1 MSFSDSDT
9 SLSFQGDGMHAV
21 SSQLETP
28 SSPFSP
34 GRGRAAMGLFELGEG
49 QGGPLDF
56 VAADAMVE
64 LRGPMEEEYQENDD
78 KIDFFSMVPSGDVDS
93 VGAESQFSE
102 ASDSPPSVLRAQLGQ
117 LHVFMTTLKT
127 TINTA
132 SEQFFQELQELMV
145 KDVPGISVYGNQS
158 IVATLGGSMLVP
170 MLSFYGIAIKNTHED
185 MIAQRIKPNMHTIS
199 DRIREMTCRQFTR
212 PTGFPDSA
220 VDCTMPTAANMVWNV
235 RLTLNGNIFTL
246 LTFRIVAMERLVFE
260 QQIPGVTRECFEHYL
275 LDKSKHVDP
284 NAMTPLLLELG
295 VSVVSQ
301 DGSNMHHFPHNI
313 QYLDDTQRGRI
324 LALLQPEEVR
334 AEFASRL
341 RITPENC
348 YLLLLF
354 ALLSKACAKDFNCL
368 CAMSDID
375 VALFI
380 KIIGDPFT
388 FNAAAL
394 NELKQRMHA
403 FLQLLADPQLDSK
416 LRYMKTALHNLV
428 ANYVD
433 KMIIPT
439 KGLQSMTGETLAYK
453 ELFDGVTPGSGA
465 NTFNPIMREIEKVIR
480 MLRPAGMELQVSLC
494 GGRMI
499 YKLGEVLRKYVILKF
514 CDNNPAPERIAAL
527 SFPLNEMVKLLNLA
541 SDSDYTFTFAG
552 VTSGD
557 PDVVQTRLMFLTFC
571 AQLSIKCIIDSF
583 CTTSIYRAFFL
594 EKLAVIG
601 MSLVGGDFQLSSAR
615 NSCDSLAF
623 LDAIN
628 VVYGPE
634 PLNTFLSEFRG
645 IVPLTESSLAPC
657 DNVPK
662 MNSGNYII
670 KISGYIFS
678 SDYVPLPLQ
687 GVRDQVARNI
697 NTIAETISRLSMST
711 DEGFSSPV
719 KVLFDIFFTLFSIEN
734 FTNRAFVTQKINKEL
749 KRIAICASI
758 LFFHFQ
764 ELLPEY
770 AAGTEQHT
778 QIRLMIEILQQVINF
793 GYNPTYALFENL
805 EITMTTYASCFV
817 RLLHLYHIGVVFYSR
832 DPSTIDPSTIDPST
846 IEPSALETIKGILTH
861 RLSLKPL
868 ETMCMSMLPR
878 EDAAAPAPA
887 PAPPG
892 LEGLPNAVL
901 TSVIPAGNTFLN
913 AISIPGLDILEKFI
927 KFKKEVKSL
936 DLEYKSKGEFLT
948 SIQAF
953 DVFLNG
959 LTPMLLV
966 PAGGHSPLL
975 QRLEPFARIL
985 HHVGFAQLM
994 HFQPVVVAI
1003 SENLTGAA
1011 KTDPANSEGLKVTGQ
1026 CQFGVFALLS
1036 IFGVKFKSEP
1046 GKIALFTK
1054 MLFRSLFSRG
1064 ATDACRI
1071 LLGVNLGLIDQD
1083 KYRNSFENNEKD
1095 MTLITAL
1102 AHCQID
1108 PVTLPVIGTY
1118 YGPGKIHYGVDT
1130 YVNPLL
1136 GIQVPYSFIHPS
1148 EPDPA
1153 ESILSFQFLDFL
1165 NLQKLISCGA
1175 FNELFLR
1182 DALQPRAYEF
1192 LLKRLMDKFSI
1203 LTKAADD
1210 TYKKSITAQLI
1221 ALHGGRNL
1229 KDVRHKL
1236 KMLEVDSIFTN
1247 FTNPGYTGLSDLLL
1261 QEPIPPVPNPGE
1273 SVKLVVSNYFRT
1285 IYGLDNS
1292 HFKASEEDISKF
1304 TSLTPEQ
1311 LQAWSNH
1318 FLEMLIFFK
1327 YLSMVRPDL
1336 TEFCRQNIVKYS
1348 KLFFFLKTNL
1358 PDPQIPESLALVIAH
1373 VLPPPPPESALP
1385 PPASALLPP
1394 PPASALL
1401 PPPPESA
1408 LPPPESALPLR
1419 PRRDRA
1425 ASPSRGR
1432 GANLSPSRGR
1442 AASPSR
1448 PPSPGKSSSRGRS
1461 RAPSRGRGRTRSPG
1475 RSTQG
1480 GGSPKV
1486 SATKPKTRN
1495 NRYSKN
1501 ARTRKNKHKRKQHR
1515 NRKYK
1520 KTTNTKSNRRT
1531 KSQSKKN
1538 VTFKRRRR

>member
-1 MSFSDSDT
+1 MD
-9 SLSFQGDGMHAV
+9 LFQGPV
-21 SSQLETP
+21 SP
-28 SSPFSP
+28 SRSFGASARDTMYFDDEPPTP
-34 GRGRAAMGLFELGEG
+34 GRLGAAGAIITFGEL
-49 QGGPLDF
+49 PYDLL
-56 VAADAMVE
+56 AADAMVK
-64 LRGPMEEEYQENDD
+64 LQDPMEEEYQENDD
-78 KIDFFSMVPSGDVDS
+78 ETDFLSMAPSEAVDDSVFS

-102 ASDSPPSVLRAQLGQ
+102 ASDSPPSVLRVQLGQ

-127 TINTA
+127 TINGA
-132 SEQFFQELQELMV
+132 SEQFFQELQHLMTEYV
-145 KDVPGISVYGNQS
+145 PDVRGVPRIQVYGNQS

-170 MLSFYGIAIKNTHED
+170 MLSFYGIAIKNTHQD
-185 MIAQRIKPNMHTIS
+185 MITQHIKPNMHTIS
-199 DRIREMTCRQFTR
+199 DHIREMTCRRFTR

-246 LTFRIVAMERLVFE
+246 LTFRIVAMERLVFLP
-260 QQIPGVTRECFEHYL
+260 QQAGVLT
-275 LDKSKHVDP
+275 D
-284 NAMTPLLLELG
+284 
-295 VSVVSQ
+295 
-301 DGSNMHHFPHNI
+301 
-313 QYLDDTQRGRI
+313 
-324 LALLQPEEVR
+324 
-334 AEFASRL
+334 
-341 RITPENC
+341 ENC

-380 KIIGDPFT
+380 YIVGKLDN

-394 NELKQRMHA
+394 NVLRQRMHD
-403 FLQLLADPQLDSK
+403 FLQNLADPQRESK
-416 LRYMKTALHNLV
+416 IRYMKTALHNLV

-453 ELFDGVTPGSGA
+453 ELFDGATPGSGD

-480 MLRPAGMELQVSLC
+480 MLRPAGIELQVSLC

-499 YKLGEVLRKYVILKF
+499 YKLGEVLRDYIEAKF
-514 CDNNPAPERIAAL
+514 GKTDAARNAAATAL
-527 SFPLNEMVKLLNLA
+527 RVPLNEMVKLLNLA
-541 SDSDYTFTFAG
+541 SDSDYTYSLAG
-552 VTSGD
+552 VTTEN
-557 PDVVQTRLMFLTFC
+557 PDIVQTRLMFFTFC
-571 AQLSIKCIIDSF
+571 SQLGIKKIIDEFSSRNPVF
-583 CTTSIYRAFFL
+583 IDQ
-594 EKLAVIG
+594 VIVG

-615 NSCDSLAF
+615 NSCNALAF
-623 LDAIN
+623 LNAIN
-628 VVYGPE
+628 GDHGLPF
-634 PLNTFLSEFRG
+634 LNAFLSEFRDLG
-645 IVPLTESSLAPC
+645 PITESSLAPC
-657 DNVPK
+657 DLVPK
-662 MNSGNYII
+662 IPSGNYIV
-670 KISGYIFS
+670 KISHYIFS
-678 SDYVPLPLQ
+678 SGYVPPLLQ
-687 GVRDQVARNI
+687 GIMGQILPHI
-697 NTIAETISRLSMST
+697 NTIAEIISRLSMST
-711 DEGFSSPV
+711 DEGFSSPI
-719 KVLFDIFFTLFSIEN
+719 KVLFDILFTLFSIEN

-764 ELLPEY
+764 ELLPRY
-770 AAGTEQHT
+770 AAETPEHQ
-778 QIRLMIEILQQVINF
+778 QIMLMIEILTQIINF
-793 GYNPTYALFENL
+793 GYDPAYMLLSENL
-805 EITMTTYASCFV
+805 DNTMAAYASCFV
-817 RLLHLYHIGVVFYSR
+817 QLLHLYYMGIVFCSR
-832 DPSTIDPSTIDPST
+832 DPSTIDPSTIDPS
-846 IEPSALETIKGILTH
+846 ILETIKRIPAH
-861 RLSLKPL
+861 RLSLTPPLTLTSL
-868 ETMCMSMLPR
+868 ETICMHMLPA
-878 EDAAAPAPA
+878 AAAPVPA
-887 PAPPG
+887 PHV
-892 LEGLPNAVL
+892 LEGLHDDIL
-901 TSVIPAGNTFLN
+901 RGIITTGKTFLDD
-913 AISIPGLDILEKFI
+913 ISAPDLGILEKFI

-966 PAGGHSPLL
+966 PARGHSPLL
-975 QRLEPFARIL
+975 QRLEPFVGFL

-1003 SENLTGAA
+1003 SENLTAAA

-1071 LLGVNLGLIDQD
+1071 LLGVNLGLIDPET
-1083 KYRNSFENNEKD
+1083 YRNSFENNEKD
-1095 MTLITAL
+1095 LKLITAL

-1153 ESILSFQFLDFL
+1153 ESVLSFQFLDFL
-1165 NLQKLISCGA
+1165 NLQKIERRA
-1175 FNELFLR
+1175 FDELLQI

-1203 LTKAADD
+1203 LTKEYDD
-1210 TYKKSITAQLI
+1210 AYKKSITAELI

-1236 KMLEVDSIFTN
+1236 KMLEVDSIFTK
-1247 FTNPGYTGLSDLLL
+1247 LSDGLL
-1261 QEPIPPVPNPGE
+1261 QHPIPKMPNPGE
-1273 SVKLVVSNYFRT
+1273 SIKLVCLTYCGT
-1285 IYGLDNS
+1285 ISRLDNSRLDNS

-1304 TSLTPEQ
+1304 TSLTLEQ
-1311 LQAWSNH
+1311 RQDWSNH

-1327 YLSMVRPDL
+1327 YLSMVRTDL

-1348 KLFFFLKTNL
+1348 KLLFFLKTIL
-1358 PDPQIPESLALVIAH
+1358 PAPQIPDFLSHVIGAL
-1373 VLPPPPPESALP
+1373 LPPPPP
-1385 PPASALLPP
+1385 PP

-1408 LPPPESALPLR
+1408 LPPR

-1448 PPSPGKSSSRGRS
+1448 PPSPGKPRNPSPGKPRNPSPGKPQNPSRGRS
-1461 RAPSRGRGRTRSPG
+1461 RSPG
-1475 RSTQG
+1475 GSSQG
-1480 GGSPKV
+1480 GGSPKA
-1486 SATKPKTRN
+1486 STTKTKPKTRN

>member
-1 MSFSDSDT
+1 MDPLDSPSRSFGASARDMMGTSASDFDD
-9 SLSFQGDGMHAV
+9 SLGDEP
-21 SSQLETP
+21 LT
-28 SSPFSP
+28 P
-34 GRGRAAMGLFELGEG
+34 GRLAAAEAIITFGEL
-49 QGGPLDF
+49 PYDLL
-56 VAADAMVE
+56 AADAMVK
-64 LRGPMEEEYQENDD
+64 LQDPMEEEYQENDD
-78 KIDFFSMVPSGDVDS
+78 EIDFLSMAPSEAVDDSVFS

-127 TINTA
+127 TINGA
-132 SEQFFQELQELMV
+132 SEDFFKELQELMV
-145 KDVPGISVYGNQS
+145 KDVPGIQVYGNQS
-158 IVATLGGSMLVP
+158 IVFRLGGSMLVP
-170 MLSFYGIAIKNTHED
+170 MLSFYGIATKD
-185 MIAQRIKPNMHTIS
+185 MIAQHIKPNMHTIS

-212 PTGFPDSA
+212 PTRFPDSA

-246 LTFRIVAMERLVFE
+246 LTFRIVAMERLVFDP
-260 QQIPGVTRECFEHYL
+260 QIPRV
-275 LDKSKHVDP
+275 
-284 NAMTPLLLELG
+284 
-295 VSVVSQ
+295 
-301 DGSNMHHFPHNI
+301 
-313 QYLDDTQRGRI
+313 
-324 LALLQPEEVR
+324 ALTL
-334 AEFASRL
+334 
-341 RITPENC
+341 ENC
-348 YLLLLF
+348 LLLLLF

-380 KIIGDPFT
+380 KIIGDPST

-394 NELKQRMHA
+394 DKLRQRMHD

-416 LRYMKTALHNLV
+416 QRYMKTALHNLV

-433 KMIIPT
+433 KMIIPAT
-439 KGLQSMTGETLAYK
+439 GLQSMTGETLAYRD
-453 ELFDGVTPGSGA
+453 LFDGRTPGSGA
-465 NTFNPIMREIEKVIR
+465 NTFNPIMREIKKIIHR
-480 MLRPAGMELQVSLC
+480 LRRSVGMELQVSLC

-571 AQLSIKCIIDSF
+571 AQLSIKCIIDGF
-583 CTTSIYRAFFL
+583 CTTPSQYRAFFL

-615 NSCDSLAF
+615 NSCNALAF

-628 VVYGPE
+628 VVHGPE
-634 PLNTFLSEFRG
+634 PLNTFLREFRD
-645 IVPLTESSLAPC
+645 IDTLSSLAPC

-662 MNSGNYII
+662 MNSGNYIV

-678 SDYVPLPLQ
+678 SDYVPQSLQ
-687 GVRDQVARNI
+687 AVKSLIEQNI
-697 NTIAETISRLSMST
+697 NTIAEIISRLSMST

-832 DPSTIDPSTIDPST
+832 DPSTILSTIDPST
-846 IEPSALETIKGILTH
+846 IESSALETIKGILTH

-892 LEGLPNAVL
+892 LEGLPAAVL
-901 TSVIPAGNTFLN
+901 THVIPAGNIFLDS
-913 AISIPGLDILEKFI
+913 ISVPGLDILEKFI

-975 QRLEPFARIL
+975 QRLEPFAGFL

-1003 SENLTGAA
+1003 RENLTAAA

-1064 ATDACRI
+1064 ATDACTI
-1071 LLGVNLGLIDQD
+1071 LLGVDLGLIDPET
-1083 KYRNSFENNEKD
+1083 YRNSFENNEKD
-1095 MTLITAL
+1095 QTLFTAL
-1102 AHCQID
+1102 SRCPIVPA
-1108 PVTLPVIGTY
+1108 TLPVIGTY
-1118 YGPGKIHYGVDT
+1118 YGHGKVHYGIDT

-1136 GIQVPYSFIHPS
+1136 GIQVLYSFIHPS
-1148 EPDPA
+1148 EPNPA
-1153 ESILSFQFLDFL
+1153 ESVLSFQFLDFL
-1165 NLQKLISCGA
+1165 NFQKLISCGA
-1175 FNELFLR
+1175 FNELFLS

-1203 LTKAADD
+1203 LTKEYDD
-1210 TYKKSITAQLI
+1210 AYKKSITAQLI

-1236 KMLEVDSIFTN
+1236 KMLEIDSIFTN

-1285 IYGLDNS
+1285 IYSLDNS

-1304 TSLTPEQ
+1304 TSLTPQQ

-1348 KLFFFLKTNL
+1348 KLLFFLKTYL
-1358 PDPQIPESLALVIAH
+1358 PEPQIPESLALVIAH
-1373 VLPPPPPESALP
+1373 VLPPPPPP
-1385 PPASALLPP
+1385 
-1394 PPASALL
+1394 
-1401 PPPPESA
+1401 
-1408 LPPPESALPLR
+1408 PPPESALPLR

-1461 RAPSRGRGRTRSPG
+1461 RAPSRGRGRSRSPG

-1480 GGSPKV
+1480 GGSPKA
-1486 SATKPKTRN
+1486 SKTKPKTRN

-1501 ARTRKNKHKRKQHR
+1501 ARTRKNKHKRKQHP

-1531 KSQSKKN
+1531 KPQSKKN
-1538 VTFKRRRR
+1538 VTFKRRRM

>member
-9 SLSFQGDGMHAV
+9 PLSFQGDGMHAV

-49 QGGPLDF
+49 QDGPLDF

-78 KIDFFSMVPSGDVDS
+78 EVDFFSMVPSGDVDS
-93 VGAESQFSE
+93 VGADSRFSE
-102 ASDSPPSVLRAQLGQ
+102 ASDSPPSFLLRERLGQ
-117 LHVFMTTLKT
+117 LHVFMTTLKS

-132 SEQFFQELQELMV
+132 SEDFFHELQQHMV

-158 IVATLGGSMLVP
+158 IVFSLGGSMLVP
-170 MLSFYGIAIKNTHED
+170 MLSFYGIATKD
-185 MIAQRIKPNMHTIS
+185 MIAQHIKPNMHTIS
-199 DRIREMTCRQFTR
+199 DRIREMTERLFIPRATH
-212 PTGFPDSA
+212 PAIFPVLG

-246 LTFRIVAMERLVFE
+246 LTFRIVAMERLVFHPQE
-260 QQIPGVTRECFEHYL
+260 PRVGL
-275 LDKSKHVDP
+275 
-284 NAMTPLLLELG
+284 
-295 VSVVSQ
+295 
-301 DGSNMHHFPHNI
+301 
-313 QYLDDTQRGRI
+313 
-324 LALLQPEEVR
+324 
-334 AEFASRL
+334 
-341 RITPENC
+341 TPENC
-348 YLLLLF
+348 LLHLLF

-368 CAMSDID
+368 CAMPDID

-380 KIIGDPFT
+380 KIIGDPST
-388 FNAAAL
+388 FNAAEL
-394 NELKQRMHA
+394 NKLKERMDA

-433 KMIIPT
+433 KMIIPA
-439 KGLQSMTGETLAYK
+439 KGIQSMTGETLAYRD
-453 ELFDGVTPGSGA
+453 LFDGDNPGSGA
-465 NTFNPIMREIEKVIR
+465 NTFNPIMREIKKIID
-480 MLRPAGMELQVSLC
+480 MLRPTGIELQVSLC

-499 YKLGEVLRKYVILKF
+499 YKLGEVLRKYVIFKF
-514 CDNNPAPERIAAL
+514 CGNNPAPACIAAL

-557 PDVVQTRLMFLTFC
+557 PDVLQTRLMFLTFC
-571 AQLSIKCIIDSF
+571 AQLSIKCIIDGF
-583 CTTSIYRAFFL
+583 CTTNPRYRALFL
-594 EKLAVIG
+594 GKRAVIG

-615 NSCDSLAF
+615 NSCDALAF

-628 VVYGPE
+628 VLHGPK
-634 PLNTFLSEFRG
+634 PLNDFLRKFRN
-645 IVPLTESSLAPC
+645 IDPLTESSLAPC

-662 MNSGNYII
+662 MNSGNYIV

-678 SDYVPLPLQ
+678 SGYVDTSPE
-687 GVRDQVARNI
+687 GVVMTQIVPNI

-758 LFFHFQ
+758 LFFHFK
-764 ELLPEY
+764 ELLLEY
-770 AAGTEQHT
+770 AAETEQHT
-778 QIRLMIEILQQVINF
+778 QISLMIEILKQVINF
-793 GYNPTYALFENL
+793 GYTPTNTLFENL
-805 EITMTTYASCFV
+805 ENTMTTYASCFV
-817 RLLHLYHIGVVFYSR
+817 QLLHLYHIGVVFYSR
-832 DPSTIDPSTIDPST
+832 DPSTIDPSTIEPST

-887 PAPPG
+887 PPG
-892 LEGLPNAVL
+892 LEGLPDAVL
-901 TSVIPAGNTFLN
+901 THVIPAGNAFLN
-913 AISIPGLDILEKFI
+913 AISTPGLDILEKFI

-953 DVFLNG
+953 EIFLNG
-959 LTPMLLV
+959 LTPMLLSQKGV
-966 PAGGHSPLL
+966 HSQLL
-975 QRLEPFARIL
+975 QLLEPFVRIL

-1003 SENLTGAA
+1003 SENLTEAA
-1011 KTDPANSEGLKVTGQ
+1011 KKHPANSEGLKVTGQ
-1026 CQFGVFALLS
+1026 YQFCVFALLS

-1054 MLFRSLFSRG
+1054 MLFRSLFSRD

-1071 LLGVNLGLIDQD
+1071 LLGVELDLIDQE
-1083 KYRNSFENNEKD
+1083 KYRNSFENNKKD
-1095 MTLITAL
+1095 LTLITAL
-1102 AHCQID
+1102 AHCRID

-1148 EPDPA
+1148 EPNPA
-1153 ESILSFQFLDFL
+1153 ESVLSFNFLDFL

-1175 FNELFLR
+1175 FNELFLI

-1192 LLKRLMDKFSI
+1192 LLKRLTDKFSI
-1203 LTKAADD
+1203 LTKEYDD
-1210 TYKKSITAQLI
+1210 AYKKSIPADLI
-1221 ALHGGRNL
+1221 AVHGGRNL
-1229 KDVRHKL
+1229 KDVRKKL
-1236 KMLEVDSIFTN
+1236 KMLEIDSIFTN
-1247 FTNPGYTGLSDLLL
+1247 RPNRGGLSDLLL
-1261 QEPIPPVPNPGE
+1261 LQPISPVPNPGE
-1273 SVKLVVSNYFRT
+1273 SIKLVVSDYFRT
-1285 IYGLDNS
+1285 IYSLDNS

-1304 TSLTPEQ
+1304 TSLTPQQ

-1348 KLFFFLKTNL
+1348 KLLFFLKTNL
-1358 PDPQIPESLALVIAH
+1358 PLPQIPESLALVIAY
-1373 VLPPPPPESALP
+1373 VLP
-1385 PPASALLPP
+1385 
-1394 PPASALL
+1394 

-1408 LPPPESALPLR
+1408 LPPPESALPQR
-1419 PRRDRA
+1419 PMRDRDA
-1425 ASPSRGR
+1425 SKGRSPSPSRCRGTAANPKKNIGR
-1432 GANLSPSRGR
+1432 GTSPN
-1442 AASPSR
+1442 PE
-1448 PPSPGKSSSRGRS
+1448 KDIDRGRS
-1461 RAPSRGRGRTRSPG
+1461 RSRGKPP
-1475 RSTQG
+1475 QG
-1480 GGSPKV
+1480 GGSPKA
-1486 SATKPKTRN
+1486 SKTKTRN
-1495 NRYSKN
+1495 NRYSKH
-1501 ARTRKNKHKRKQHR
+1501 ARTRKNKQKHNRKQHR
-1515 NRKYK
+1515 EYRKISPGSKSNNKTKINTKYK
-1520 KTTNTKSNRRT
+1520 SHMTKS
-1531 KSQSKKN
+1531 KN
-1538 VTFKRRRR
+1538 VTFKRKRR

>member
-1 MSFSDSDT
+1 MSFYHSYTPSKGI
-9 SLSFQGDGMHAV
+9 LVGQV
-21 SSQLETP
+21 SSQPETP
-28 SSPFSP
+28 STPLSP
-34 GRGRAAMGLFELGEG
+34 GGVAAAGAIITFGEL
-49 QGGPLDF
+49 PYDLL
-56 VAADAMVE
+56 AADAMVE
-64 LRGPMEEEYQENDD
+64 LQAIEEEYQENDD
-78 KIDFFSMVPSGDVDS
+78 ETDFLSMAPSEAVDDSVFS

-145 KDVPGISVYGNQS
+145 KDVPGISVYGNHS
-158 IVATLGGSMLVP
+158 IVASLGGSMLVP
-170 MLSFYGIAIKNTHED
+170 MLSFYGIAIKNTHQD

-199 DRIREMTCRQFTR
+199 DRIREMTERLFIPRAT
-212 PTGFPDSA
+212 PPAIFPVLG

-246 LTFRIVAMERLVFE
+246 LTFRIVAMERLVFPL
-260 QQIPGVTRECFEHYL
+260 QQARVL
-275 LDKSKHVDP
+275 
-284 NAMTPLLLELG
+284 
-295 VSVVSQ
+295 
-301 DGSNMHHFPHNI
+301 
-313 QYLDDTQRGRI
+313 
-324 LALLQPEEVR
+324 
-334 AEFASRL
+334 
-341 RITPENC
+341 TPENWL
-348 YLLLLF
+348 LLLLF

-380 KIIGDPFT
+380 YIVGKLDN

-394 NELKQRMHA
+394 NVLGQRMHD
-403 FLQLLADPQLDSK
+403 FLELLADPQLDSK
-416 LRYMKTALHNLV
+416 RRYMKTALHNLV

-433 KMIIPT
+433 KMIIQAS
-439 KGLQSMTGETLAYK
+439 GGQSMTGETLAYRD
-453 ELFDGVTPGSGA
+453 LFDGPTPGSGA
-465 NTFNPIMREIEKVIR
+465 NTFNPIMREIQKIIHQ
-480 MLRPAGMELQVSLC
+480 LRRSVGMELQVSLC

-499 YKLGEVLRKYVILKF
+499 YKLGEILRDYIEAKF
-514 CDNNPAPERIAAL
+514 GKTDVARNAAATAL
-527 SFPLNEMVKLLNLA
+527 GVPLNEMVKLLNLA

-571 AQLSIKCIIDSF
+571 AQLSIKCIIDGF
-583 CTTSIYRAFFL
+583 CTTSPQYAALFL
-594 EKLAVIG
+594 RERAVIG

-615 NSCDSLAF
+615 NSCNALAF

-628 VVYGPE
+628 VVHGPP
-634 PLNTFLSEFRG
+634 PLNNFLREFRN
-645 IVPLTESSLAPC
+645 IDPLTKSSLAPC

-662 MNSGNYII
+662 MNSGNYIV

-678 SDYVPLPLQ
+678 SGYVPPLLQ
-687 GVRDQVARNI
+687 GIMGQILPHI
-697 NTIAETISRLSMST
+697 NTIAEIISRLSMST
-711 DEGFSSPV
+711 DEGFSSPI
-719 KVLFDIFFTLFSIEN
+719 KVLFDILFTLFSIEN

-764 ELLPEY
+764 ELLPRY
-770 AAGTEQHT
+770 AAETPEHQ
-778 QIRLMIEILQQVINF
+778 QITLMIEILTQIIKF
-793 GYNPTYALFENL
+793 GYDPAYMLLSENL

-817 RLLHLYHIGVVFYSR
+817 QLLHLYHIGVVFYSR
-832 DPSTIDPSTIDPST
+832 DPSTIDPSTIDSST
-846 IEPSALETIKGILTH
+846 IDPFALETIKRILAH
-861 RLSLKPL
+861 RPPLTPL
-868 ETMCMSMLPR
+868 ETMCMHMLP
-878 EDAAAPAPA
+878 DAGAAA

-892 LEGLPNAVL
+892 LEGLPEAVL
-901 TSVIPAGNTFLN
+901 THVIPAGNTFLDS
-913 AISIPGLDILEKFI
+913 ISVPGLDILEKFI

-959 LTPMLLV
+959 LTPMLLPQKGV
-966 PAGGHSPLL
+966 HSPLL
-975 QRLEPFARIL
+975 QHLAPFARIL

-1003 SENLTGAA
+1003 SENLTDAA

-1095 MTLITAL
+1095 LTLITAL

-1153 ESILSFQFLDFL
+1153 ERVLSFKFLDFL
-1165 NLQKLISCGA
+1165 NLQKLIECRA
-1175 FNELFLR
+1175 FDELLQI
-1182 DALQPRAYEF
+1182 DALQPRAYEL
-1192 LLKRLMDKFSI
+1192 LLKRLTDKFSI
-1203 LTKAADD
+1203 LTKEYDDAYKRSIPAEVIAA
-1210 TYKKSITAQLI
+1210 
-1221 ALHGGRNL
+1221 HGGRNL
-1229 KDVRHKL
+1229 KDVRKKL

-1261 QEPIPPVPNPGE
+1261 QELIPPVPNPGE

-1304 TSLTPEQ
+1304 TNLTPEQ

-1327 YLSMVRPDL
+1327 YLSMVRHDL
-1336 TEFCRQNIVKYS
+1336 IEFCRQNIVKYS
-1348 KLFFFLKTNL
+1348 KLLFFLKTNL
-1358 PDPQIPESLALVIAH
+1358 PEPQIPESLAVVIAH
-1373 VLPPPPPESALP
+1373 VLPMPPP
-1385 PPASALLPP
+1385 PP
-1394 PPASALL
+1394 PPASAL
-1401 PPPPESA
+1401 PPPPPPPGPPPFPPASAAPPPASKSRQPGSPGSKASGLKATGSRATGSRATGSRVAALAGSTAPAESRLA
-1408 LPPPESALPLR
+1408 ALAASTAPAKAKGGVGAKYVEDSRNQQPSKSTKSAIKVVVSSLLPP
-1419 PRRDRA
+1419 
-1425 ASPSRGR
+1425 GT
-1432 GANLSPSRGR
+1432 
-1442 AASPSR
+1442 
-1448 PPSPGKSSSRGRS
+1448 GKGKR
-1461 RAPSRGRGRTRSPG
+1461 
-1475 RSTQG
+1475 QG
-1480 GGSPKV
+1480 GGSPKA
-1486 SATKPKTRN
+1486 SKTKPKTRNN

-1501 ARTRKNKHKRKQHR
+1501 ARTRKNNHNHKHKRKQHR
-1515 NRKYK
+1515 NRKNK
-1520 KTTNTKSNRRT
+1520 KTKNT

>member
-1 MSFSDSDT
+1 MSFSDS
-9 SLSFQGDGMHAV
+9 G
-21 SSQLETP
+21 TP
-28 SSPFSP
+28 SSSDGMSAEQDSSQTDTPSTPLSP
-34 GRGRAAMGLFELGEG
+34 AGVEATMGLYTLRQNQPFR
-49 QGGPLDF
+49 LDF

-64 LRGPMEEEYQENDD
+64 LRGPMEKEYEENDNE
-78 KIDFFSMVPSGDVDS
+78 IDFISMGPSGDVDS
-93 VGAESQFSE
+93 HGVDSQFSE
-102 ASDSPPSVLRAQLGQ
+102 ASYPLLPDGLKVQLGQ
-117 LHVFMTTLKT
+117 LHGFMTTLKT
-127 TINTA
+127 TINGA
-132 SEQFFQELQELMV
+132 SERFFQELQHLMTEYV
-145 KDVPGISVYGNQS
+145 PDVRGVPRIQVYGNQS
-158 IVATLGGSMLVP
+158 IVASLGRSMLVP
-170 MLSFYGIAIKNTHED
+170 MLSFYGIAIKNASQGD
-185 MIAQRIKPNMHTIS
+185 MIAQHIKPNMHTIS

-246 LTFRIVAMERLVFE
+246 LTFRIVAMERLVFRP
-260 QQIPGVTRECFEHYL
+260 QQAGVLT
-275 LDKSKHVDP
+275 D
-284 NAMTPLLLELG
+284 
-295 VSVVSQ
+295 
-301 DGSNMHHFPHNI
+301 
-313 QYLDDTQRGRI
+313 
-324 LALLQPEEVR
+324 
-334 AEFASRL
+334 
-341 RITPENC
+341 ENC

-380 KIIGDPFT
+380 KIIGDPST
-388 FNAAAL
+388 INAAAL
-394 NELKQRMHA
+394 NELKQRMHS

-433 KMIIPT
+433 KMIIPAT
-439 KGLQSMTGETLAYK
+439 GLQSMTGETLAYK
-453 ELFDGVTPGSGA
+453 ELFDGATPGSGD

-499 YKLGEVLRKYVILKF
+499 YKLGEVLRNYVKATF
-514 CDNNPAPERIAAL
+514 GASDTQRVAAIAAL
-527 SFPLNEMVKLLNLA
+527 RVPLNEMVKLLNLA

-571 AQLSIKCIIDSF
+571 AQLSIKCIIDGF
-583 CTTSIYRAFFL
+583 CTTPKYRAFFL

-628 VVYGPE
+628 IVHGPE

-678 SDYVPLPLQ
+678 SGYVPLSLQ
-687 GVRDQVARNI
+687 GDMDQVARNI

-758 LFFHFQ
+758 LFFHFK

-770 AAGTEQHT
+770 AAGTKQHT
-778 QIRLMIEILQQVINF
+778 QISLMIEKLKQVINF
-793 GYNPTYALFENL
+793 GYTPTNTLFENL
-805 EITMTTYASCFV
+805 ENTMATYASCFV
-817 RLLHLYHIGVVFYSR
+817 QLLHLYHIDVVFYSR
-832 DPSTIDPSTIDPST
+832 DPSTIDPSTIDPF
-846 IEPSALETIKGILTH
+846 ALETIKRILAH
-861 RLSLKPL
+861 RPSLKPL

-878 EDAAAPAPA
+878 EVTAAH
-887 PAPPG
+887 APPG
-892 LEGLPNAVL
+892 LEGLPDAVL
-901 TSVIPAGNTFLN
+901 THVIPAGKTFLDD
-913 AISIPGLDILEKFI
+913 ISAPDLGILEKFI

-959 LTPMLLV
+959 LTPMLLSQKGV
-966 PAGGHSPLL
+966 HSPLL
-975 QRLEPFARIL
+975 QRLEPFSRIL
-985 HHVGFAQLM
+985 HHVEFAQLM

-1003 SENLTGAA
+1003 SENLTDAA
-1011 KTDPANSEGLKVTGQ
+1011 KTQPANSEGLKVTGP

-1071 LLGVNLGLIDQD
+1071 LLGVELHLIDPE

-1095 MTLITAL
+1095 QTLITAL
-1102 AHCQID
+1102 ARARCQID
-1108 PVTLPVIGTY
+1108 PVNLPSVGTY
-1118 YGPGKIHYGVDT
+1118 YGPGKVHYGIDT

-1136 GIQVPYSFIHPS
+1136 GIQVDHSFISPS
-1148 EPDPA
+1148 EPNPVA
-1153 ESILSFQFLDFL
+1153 SVLSFQFLDFL
-1165 NLQKLISCGA
+1165 NLQKLIECRA
-1175 FNELFLR
+1175 FDELLQI
-1182 DALQPRAYEF
+1182 DALQPRGYEL
-1192 LLKRLMDKFSI
+1192 LLKRLTDKFSI

-1210 TYKKSITAQLI
+1210 AYKKSIPAELI

-1229 KDVRHKL
+1229 KNVRHKL

-1247 FTNPGYTGLSDLLL
+1247 PDSTGLSDMLLK
-1261 QEPIPPVPNPGE
+1261 EPIPPMPNPGE
-1273 SVKLVVSNYFRT
+1273 SIKLVCLTYCGAISR
-1285 IYGLDNS
+1285 LDNS
-1292 HFKASEEDISKF
+1292 YFTASDEDIPKF

-1311 LQAWSNH
+1311 RQYWSNH

-1327 YLSMVRPDL
+1327 YLNMVRPEHDIID
-1336 TEFCRQNIVKYS
+1336 FCRQKIVKYS
-1348 KLFFFLKTNL
+1348 KLLFFLKTNL
-1358 PDPQIPESLALVIAH
+1358 PEPQIPESLALVIAH
-1373 VLPPPPPESALP
+1373 VLPPPPPP
-1385 PPASALLPP
+1385 
-1394 PPASALL
+1394 
-1401 PPPPESA
+1401 
-1408 LPPPESALPLR
+1408 PPPESALPLR

-1461 RAPSRGRGRTRSPG
+1461 RAPSRGRGRSRSPG

-1501 ARTRKNKHKRKQHR
+1501 ARTRKNKHKRKQHP

-1520 KTTNTKSNRRT
+1520 KTINTKSNRRT
-1531 KSQSKKN
+1531 KPQIKSN

>member
-1 MSFSDSDT
+1 MDPLGS
-9 SLSFQGDGMHAV
+9 
-21 SSQLETP
+21 P
-28 SSPFSP
+28 SSSLGASARDFDYLLGDEPPTP
-34 GRGRAAMGLFELGEG
+34 GRLAAAGAIITFGEL
-49 QGGPLDF
+49 PYDLL
-56 VAADAMVE
+56 AADAMVK
-64 LRGPMEEEYQENDD
+64 LQDPMEEEYQENDD
-78 KIDFFSMVPSGDVDS
+78 EIDFLSMVPSGGVDS
-93 VGAESQFSE
+93 VGVDSQFSE
-102 ASDSPPSVLRAQLGQ
+102 ASDSPSSVLRQGLGQ
-117 LHVFMTTLKT
+117 LYGFMTTLKI
-127 TINTA
+127 TIYRA
-132 SEQFFQELQELMV
+132 SEQFFHELQQYMITG
-145 KDVPGISVYGNQS
+145 VPGISVYGNQS
-158 IVATLGGSMLVP
+158 IVFSLGGSMLVP
-170 MLSFYGIAIKNTHED
+170 MLSFYGIATKD
-185 MIAQRIKPNMHTIS
+185 MIAQHIKPNMHTIS
-199 DRIREMTCRQFTR
+199 DRIREMTERLFIPRAR
-212 PTGFPDSA
+212 PPAIFPVLG

-246 LTFRIVAMERLVFE
+246 LTFRIVAMEHLVFPP
-260 QQIPGVTRECFEHYL
+260 QQPGVGL
-275 LDKSKHVDP
+275 
-284 NAMTPLLLELG
+284 
-295 VSVVSQ
+295 
-301 DGSNMHHFPHNI
+301 
-313 QYLDDTQRGRI
+313 
-324 LALLQPEEVR
+324 
-334 AEFASRL
+334 
-341 RITPENC
+341 TPEN
-348 YLLLLF
+348 YLLHLLF

-375 VALFI
+375 VALF
-380 KIIGDPFT
+380 KMIIGDPSPST

-394 NELKQRMHA
+394 EALKQRMHA

-433 KMIIPT
+433 KMIIQAS
-439 KGLQSMTGETLAYK
+439 GLQSMTGETLAYRD
-453 ELFDGVTPGSGA
+453 LFDGVTPGSGA
-465 NTFNPIMREIEKVIR
+465 NTFNPIMREIKKIID
-480 MLRPAGMELQVSLC
+480 MLRPTGIELQVSLC

-499 YKLGEVLRKYVILKF
+499 YKLGEVLRDYIEAKF
-514 CDNNPAPERIAAL
+514 GKTDAARDAAATA
-527 SFPLNEMVKLLNLA
+527 FGVPLNEMVKLLSLA

-557 PDVVQTRLMFLTFC
+557 PDVLQTRLMFLTFC
-571 AQLSIKCIIDSF
+571 AQLSIKCIIDGF
-583 CTTSIYRAFFL
+583 CTTSPYAALFL
-594 EKLAVIG
+594 RKRAVIG

-615 NSCDSLAF
+615 NSCDALAF

-628 VVYGPE
+628 VLHGLQ
-634 PLNTFLSEFRG
+634 PLNDFLREFRN
-645 IVPLTESSLAPC
+645 IDPLTESSLAPC

-662 MNSGNYII
+662 MNSGNYIV

-678 SDYVPLPLQ
+678 SGYVPLYLQ
-687 GVRDQVARNI
+687 GVMEQIARNI
-697 NTIAETISRLSMST
+697 NTIAEIISRLSMST

-764 ELLPEY
+764 ELLPKY

-778 QIRLMIEILQQVINF
+778 QISLMIEILKRVINF
-793 GYNPTYALFENL
+793 GYTPTYTLLSENL
-805 EITMTTYASCFV
+805 DATMIAYTECFV
-817 RLLHLYHIGVVFYSR
+817 QLLHLYHIGVVFYSR
-832 DPSTIDPSTIDPST
+832 DPSTIGPSSIDPSV
-846 IEPSALETIKGILTH
+846 LEIIKRILAH
-861 RLSLKPL
+861 RLSLTPPLTPPLTPL
-868 ETMCMSMLPR
+868 ETMCMSMLPH
-878 EDAAAPAPA
+878 EVTAA

-892 LEGLPNAVL
+892 LEGLPVAVL
-901 TSVIPAGNTFLN
+901 TSVIPAGNTFLDG
-913 AISIPGLDILEKFI
+913 ISRPDLGILEKFI

-953 DVFLNG
+953 EIFLNG
-959 LTPMLLV
+959 LTPMLLSQKGV
-966 PAGGHSPLL
+966 HSPLL
-975 QRLEPFARIL
+975 KLLEPFVRIL
-985 HHVGFAQLM
+985 HHVVFAQLM

-1003 SENLTGAA
+1003 SENLTEAA
-1011 KTDPANSEGLKVTGQ
+1011 KTHPANSEGLKVTGP

-1064 ATDACRI
+1064 ATDACTI
-1071 LLGVNLGLIDQD
+1071 LLGVNLDLIDQE

-1095 MTLITAL
+1095 QILITAL
-1102 AHCQID
+1102 ALARCQID
-1108 PVTLPVIGTY
+1108 QGTLPVIGTY
-1118 YGPGKIHYGVDT
+1118 YGPGKIHYGIDT
-1130 YVNPLL
+1130 YVNPLV
-1136 GIQVPYSFIHPS
+1136 GIQVQYSFIHPS

-1153 ESILSFQFLDFL
+1153 ESILLFKFLDFL

-1192 LLKRLMDKFSI
+1192 LLKRLTDKFSI
-1203 LTKAADD
+1203 LTKEYDD
-1210 TYKKSITAQLI
+1210 AYKKSIPADLI

-1229 KDVRHKL
+1229 KDVRKKL
-1236 KMLEVDSIFTN
+1236 KMLEIDSI

-1285 IYGLDNS
+1285 IYGLGNLDNT

-1304 TSLTPEQ
+1304 TSLTPQQ

-1348 KLFFFLKTNL
+1348 KLLFFLKTNL
-1358 PDPQIPESLALVIAH
+1358 PAPQIPESLALVIAH

-1385 PPASALLPP
+1385 PPASALP
-1394 PPASALL
+1394 PPASKYSHPGSKARRTKATGPIVAALAVPSAPVKAKGGVVGVVSSKK
-1401 PPPPESA
+1401 PPPQSQKLIVDVGLDEKTLRGILPSSA
-1408 LPPPESALPLR
+1408 FPH
-1419 PRRDRA
+1419 
-1425 ASPSRGR
+1425 ASSSTKVKDKGR
-1432 GANLSPSRGR
+1432 GK
-1442 AASPSR
+1442 
-1448 PPSPGKSSSRGRS
+1448 GKDQGKH
-1461 RAPSRGRGRTRSPG
+1461 
-1475 RSTQG
+1475 QG
-1480 GGSPKV
+1480 GGSSKASV
-1486 SATKPKTRN
+1486 TKPKTRNN

-1520 KTTNTKSNRRT
+1520 KTSNTKSNRRT
-1531 KSQSKKN
+1531 KPQSKKN

>member
-1 MSFSDSDT
+1 MD
-9 SLSFQGDGMHAV
+9 LFQEPV
-21 SSQLETP
+21 SP
-28 SSPFSP
+28 SSSFGASARDMMGTSARDFGDLSDDEPLTP
-34 GRGRAAMGLFELGEG
+34 GRLGAAGAIITFGEL
-49 QGGPLDF
+49 PYDLHLL
-56 VAADAMVE
+56 AADAMVK
-64 LRGPMEEEYQENDD
+64 LQVPMEEEYQENDD
-78 KIDFFSMVPSGDVDS
+78 EIDFLSMAPSEAVDDSVFS

-117 LHVFMTTLKT
+117 LRVFMTTLKT

-158 IVATLGGSMLVP
+158 IVASLGGSMLVP
-170 MLSFYGIAIKNTHED
+170 MLSFYGIAIKNTHQD

-199 DRIREMTCRQFTR
+199 DRIREMTCRRFTT

-246 LTFRIVAMERLVFE
+246 LTFRIVAMERLVFPP
-260 QQIPGVTRECFEHYL
+260 QQAGVLT
-275 LDKSKHVDP
+275 D
-284 NAMTPLLLELG
+284 
-295 VSVVSQ
+295 
-301 DGSNMHHFPHNI
+301 
-313 QYLDDTQRGRI
+313 
-324 LALLQPEEVR
+324 
-334 AEFASRL
+334 
-341 RITPENC
+341 ENY

-380 KIIGDPFT
+380 KIIGDPST

-394 NELKQRMHA
+394 NELKKRMHA

-433 KMIIPT
+433 KMIIQAR
-439 KGLQSMTGETLAYK
+439 GLQSMTGETLAYRD
-453 ELFDGVTPGSGA
+453 LFDGDNPGSGA
-465 NTFNPIMREIEKVIR
+465 NTFNPIMREIKKIIHQ
-480 MLRPAGMELQVSLC
+480 LRRSVGMELQVSLC

-552 VTSGD
+552 VTSRD

-571 AQLSIKCIIDSF
+571 AQLSIKCIIDGF
-583 CTTSIYRAFFL
+583 CTTNPLYRAFFL
-594 EKLAVIG
+594 GKLAVIG

-628 VVYGPE
+628 VVHGPE

-678 SDYVPLPLQ
+678 SDYVPLSLQ

-778 QIRLMIEILQQVINF
+778 QISLMIEILKQVINF
-793 GYNPTYALFENL
+793 GYTPTNTLFENL
-805 EITMTTYASCFV
+805 ENTMATYASCFV
-817 RLLHLYHIGVVFYSR
+817 QLLHLYHIGVVFYSR

-846 IEPSALETIKGILTH
+846 IDPFALETIKRILAH
-861 RLSLKPL
+861 RPSLKPL
-868 ETMCMSMLPR
+868 ETMCMNML
-878 EDAAAPAPA
+878 EGEVAAA

-892 LEGLPNAVL
+892 LEGLPDAVL
-901 TSVIPAGNTFLN
+901 THVIPAGNTFLDS
-913 AISIPGLDILEKFI
+913 ISVPGLDILEKFI

-959 LTPMLLV
+959 LTPMLLSQKGV
-966 PAGGHSPLL
+966 HSPLL
-975 QRLEPFARIL
+975 QRLEPFVRIL
-985 HHVGFAQLM
+985 HHVGFTQLM

-1003 SENLTGAA
+1003 SENLTDAA
-1011 KTDPANSEGLKVTGQ
+1011 KTHPANSEGLKVTGP
-1026 CQFGVFALLS
+1026 CQFCVFALLS

-1064 ATDACRI
+1064 ATDACTI
-1071 LLGVNLGLIDQD
+1071 LLGVDLGLIDPE

-1095 MTLITAL
+1095 QTLFTAL
-1102 AHCQID
+1102 ARCPID
-1108 PVTLPVIGTY
+1108 PATLPVIGTY
-1118 YGPGKIHYGVDT
+1118 YGHGKIHYGIDT

-1136 GIQVPYSFIHPS
+1136 GIQVLYSFIHPS
-1148 EPDPA
+1148 EPNPA
-1153 ESILSFQFLDFL
+1153 ESVLSFQFLDFL
-1165 NLQKLISCGA
+1165 NLQKLIERRA
-1175 FNELFLR
+1175 FDELLQI

-1203 LTKAADD
+1203 LTKEYDD
-1210 TYKKSITAQLI
+1210 AYKKSITAQLI

-1236 KMLEVDSIFTN
+1236 KMLEIDSIFTN

-1273 SVKLVVSNYFRT
+1273 SIKLVCLNYCGT
-1285 IYGLDNS
+1285 ISRLDNS

-1304 TSLTPEQ
+1304 TSLTPQQ

-1348 KLFFFLKTNL
+1348 KLLFFLKTNL
-1358 PDPQIPESLALVIAH
+1358 PAPQIPESLALVIAH

-1385 PPASALLPP
+1385 PPASAL
-1394 PPASALL
+1394 
-1401 PPPPESA
+1401 PPPESA
-1408 LPPPESALPLR
+1408 LPPPESALPPPASKYSHPGSKARGTKATGPIVAALAVPSAPVKAKGGVVGVSSKKPPPQSQSQKLIVDVGLDEKKLEKTLR
-1419 PRRDRA
+1419 GIL
-1425 ASPSRGR
+1425 PSS
-1432 GANLSPSRGR
+1432 AF
-1442 AASPSR
+1442 
-1448 PPSPGKSSSRGRS
+1448 PPASSSTKGK
-1461 RAPSRGRGRTRSPG
+1461 GKGKGTG
-1475 RSTQG
+1475 KHQG
-1480 GGSPKV
+1480 GGSSKASV
-1486 SATKPKTRN
+1486 TKTRNN

-1501 ARTRKNKHKRKQHR
+1501 ARTRKNKHKRKQHC

-1531 KSQSKKN
+1531 KPQSKKN
-1538 VTFKRRRR
+1538 VTFKRRRM

>member
-1 MSFSDSDT
+1 MDLFQEPVSPSRSFGASARDMMGTSARDFGDLSDDEPPT
-9 SLSFQGDGMHAV
+9 
-21 SSQLETP
+21 
-28 SSPFSP
+28 P
-34 GRGRAAMGLFELGEG
+34 GRLAAAGAIITFGEL
-49 QGGPLDF
+49 PYDLL
-56 VAADAMVE
+56 AADAMVK
-64 LRGPMEEEYQENDD
+64 LQDPMEEEYQENDD
-78 KIDFFSMVPSGDVDS
+78 EIDFLSMAPSEAVDDSVFS

-145 KDVPGISVYGNQS
+145 KYVPGISVYGNQS
-158 IVATLGGSMLVP
+158 IVASLGGSMLVP
-170 MLSFYGIAIKNTHED
+170 MLSFYGIAIKNTHQD
-185 MIAQRIKPNMHTIS
+185 MIAQHIKPNMHTIS
-199 DRIREMTCRQFTR
+199 DRIREMTCRRFTT

-246 LTFRIVAMERLVFE
+246 LTFRIVAMEHLVFPP
-260 QQIPGVTRECFEHYL
+260 QQPRVGL
-275 LDKSKHVDP
+275 
-284 NAMTPLLLELG
+284 
-295 VSVVSQ
+295 
-301 DGSNMHHFPHNI
+301 
-313 QYLDDTQRGRI
+313 
-324 LALLQPEEVR
+324 
-334 AEFASRL
+334 
-341 RITPENC
+341 TPENC
-348 YLLLLF
+348 LLLLLF

-380 KIIGDPFT
+380 HIVGKLDN
-388 FNAAAL
+388 FNPEAL
-394 NELKQRMHA
+394 DALKKRMHD

-433 KMIIPT
+433 KMIIPAT
-439 KGLQSMTGETLAYK
+439 GLQSMTGETLAYRD
-453 ELFDGVTPGSGA
+453 LFDGVTPGSGA
-465 NTFNPIMREIEKVIR
+465 NTFNPIMREIKKIID
-480 MLRPAGMELQVSLC
+480 MLRLQPAGMELQVSLC

-499 YKLGEVLRKYVILKF
+499 YKLGEVLRNYVIFKF
-514 CDNNPAPERIAAL
+514 CDNNPARIAAL
-527 SFPLNEMVKLLNLA
+527 SFPLSEMVKLLNLA

-552 VTSGD
+552 VTSRD

-571 AQLSIKCIIDSF
+571 AQLSIKCIIDGF
-583 CTTSIYRAFFL
+583 CTTPSPYRAFFL

-615 NSCDSLAF
+615 NSCNALAF

-628 VVYGPE
+628 VVYGPP
-634 PLNTFLSEFRG
+634 PLNDFLREFRN
-645 IVPLTESSLAPC
+645 IDPLTESSLAPC

-678 SDYVPLPLQ
+678 SGYVPQSLQ
-687 GVRDQVARNI
+687 DVKSRIEQNI
-697 NTIAETISRLSMST
+697 NTIAEIISRLSMST

-764 ELLPEY
+764 ELLLKY
-770 AAGTEQHT
+770 AAGTEHT
-778 QIRLMIEILQQVINF
+778 QISLMIEILKQVINF
-793 GYNPTYALFENL
+793 GYTPTNTLFENL
-805 EITMTTYASCFV
+805 ENTMATYASCFV
-817 RLLHLYHIGVVFYSR
+817 QLLHLYHIGVVFYSR
-832 DPSTIDPSTIDPST
+832 DPSTIDLSTIEPSTIDPSV
-846 IEPSALETIKGILTH
+846 LETIKRIIAH
-861 RLSLKPL
+861 RLSLTPPLTPL

-878 EDAAAPAPA
+878 EVTAAH
-887 PAPPG
+887 APPG
-892 LEGLPNAVL
+892 LEGLPDAVL
-901 TSVIPAGNTFLN
+901 THVIPAGNTFLDS
-913 AISIPGLDILEKFI
+913 ISVPGLDILEKFI

-959 LTPMLLV
+959 LTPMLLSQKGV
-966 PAGGHSPLL
+966 HSPLL
-975 QRLEPFARIL
+975 QRLEPFVRIL

-1003 SENLTGAA
+1003 SENLTDAA
-1011 KTDPANSEGLKVTGQ
+1011 KTHPANSEGLKVTGP

-1095 MTLITAL
+1095 LTLITAL

-1153 ESILSFQFLDFL
+1153 ERVLSFKFLDFL

-1175 FNELFLR
+1175 FNELFSR

-1192 LLKRLMDKFSI
+1192 LLKRLTDKFSI

-1210 TYKKSITAQLI
+1210 AYKKSITSQLI

-1236 KMLEVDSIFTN
+1236 KMLEIDSI

-1273 SVKLVVSNYFRT
+1273 NIKLVVSNYFRT

-1292 HFKASEEDISKF
+1292 HFKANEEDISKF

-1318 FLEMLIFFK
+1318 FLEMIIFFK

-1348 KLFFFLKTNL
+1348 KLLFFLKTNL
-1358 PDPQIPESLALVIAH
+1358 PAPQIPDLLSHVIG
-1373 VLPPPPPESALP
+1373 
-1385 PPASALLPP
+1385 ALLPP
-1394 PPASALL
+1394 PP
-1401 PPPPESA
+1401 PPPPHASA
-1408 LPPPESALPLR
+1408 LPPPPPPPGPPPFPPASAAPPPASKSRQPGSRASGSKATGSKATGSRATGSRATGSRVAALAGSTAPAESRLAAL
-1419 PRRDRA
+1419 A
-1425 ASPSRGR
+1425 ASSAPAKAKGGVESRSLAGAKVEDSRKPQPSKSTKSAVDAVVSSLLPPGR
-1432 GANLSPSRGR
+1432 GK
-1442 AASPSR
+1442 
-1448 PPSPGKSSSRGRS
+1448 GKR
-1461 RAPSRGRGRTRSPG
+1461 
-1475 RSTQG
+1475 QG
-1480 GGSPKV
+1480 GGSPKASV
-1486 SATKPKTRN
+1486 TKPKTRN

-1531 KSQSKKN
+1531 KPQSKKN

>member
-1 MSFSDSDT
+1 MDPLDS
-9 SLSFQGDGMHAV
+9 
-21 SSQLETP
+21 P
-28 SSPFSP
+28 SSSFGASARDFDDSLGYEPPTP
-34 GRGRAAMGLFELGEG
+34 GRLAAAGAIITFGEL
-49 QGGPLDF
+49 PYDLL
-56 VAADAMVE
+56 AADAMVK
-64 LRGPMEEEYQENDD
+64 LQDPMEEEYQENDD
-78 KIDFFSMVPSGDVDS
+78 KIDFFSMVPGGDVDS

-132 SEQFFQELQELMV
+132 SEQFFHELQQLMA
-145 KDVPGISVYGNQS
+145 KDAPGISVYGNQS
-158 IVATLGGSMLVP
+158 IVFSLGGSMLVP
-170 MLSFYGIAIKNTHED
+170 MLSFYGIATKD
-185 MIAQRIKPNMHTIS
+185 MIAQHIKPNMHTIS
-199 DRIREMTCRQFTR
+199 DRIREMTERLFIPRAT
-212 PTGFPDSA
+212 PPAIFPVLG

-260 QQIPGVTRECFEHYL
+260 RQQPGVGLTPQNYL
-275 LDKSKHVDP
+275 LH
-284 NAMTPLLLELG
+284 
-295 VSVVSQ
+295 
-301 DGSNMHHFPHNI
+301 
-313 QYLDDTQRGRI
+313 
-324 LALLQPEEVR
+324 
-334 AEFASRL
+334 
-341 RITPENC
+341 
-348 YLLLLF
+348 LLF

-375 VALFI
+375 VALF
-380 KIIGDPFT
+380 KMIIGDPST
-388 FNAAAL
+388 FNAAL
-394 NELKQRMHA
+394 DVLKQIMHD

-433 KMIIPT
+433 KMIIQAS
-439 KGLQSMTGETLAYK
+439 GRQSMTGETLAYRD
-453 ELFDGVTPGSGA
+453 LFDGVTPGSGA
-465 NTFNPIMREIEKVIR
+465 NTFNPIMREIKKIID

-499 YKLGEVLRKYVILKF
+499 YKLGEVLRAYIEAKF
-514 CDNNPAPERIAAL
+514 GKTDAARDAAANA
-527 SFPLNEMVKLLNLA
+527 FGVPLNEMVKLLSLA

-571 AQLSIKCIIDSF
+571 AQLSIKCIIDGF
-583 CTTSIYRAFFL
+583 CTTSPQYAALFL
-594 EKLAVIG
+594 RKRAVIG

-615 NSCDSLAF
+615 NSCDALAF

-628 VVYGPE
+628 VVHGP
-634 PLNTFLSEFRG
+634 PSLNDFLREFRN
-645 IVPLTESSLAPC
+645 IDPLTESSLAPC

-662 MNSGNYII
+662 MNSGNYIV
-670 KISGYIFS
+670 KISRYIFS
-678 SDYVPLPLQ
+678 SGYVHPSLQ
-687 GVRDQVARNI
+687 GVMEQIARNI
-697 NTIAETISRLSMST
+697 NTIAEIISRLSMST

-764 ELLPEY
+764 ELLPKY

-778 QIRLMIEILQQVINF
+778 QISLMIEILKQVINF
-793 GYNPTYALFENL
+793 GYTPTYTLLSENL
-805 EITMTTYASCFV
+805 DATMIAYAECFV
-817 RLLHLYHIGVVFYSR
+817 RLLHLYHIDVVFYSR
-832 DPSTIDPSTIDPST
+832 DPSTIGPSSIDPSV
-846 IEPSALETIKGILTH
+846 LEIIKRILAH
-861 RLSLKPL
+861 RLSLTPPLTPL

-878 EDAAAPAPA
+878 EVSAA

-892 LEGLPNAVL
+892 LEGLPDAVL
-901 TSVIPAGNTFLN
+901 RSVIPDGNTFLDS
-913 AISIPGLDILEKFI
+913 ISSPELGILEKFI

-953 DVFLNG
+953 DIFLNG
-959 LTPMLLV
+959 LTPMLLSQKGV
-966 PAGGHSPLL
+966 HSPLL
-975 QRLEPFARIL
+975 QFLEPFVGVL
-985 HHVGFAQLM
+985 HHAGFAQLM

-1003 SENLTGAA
+1003 SENLKNPGAHLH
-1011 KTDPANSEGLKVTGQ
+1011 GLPVMGP

-1071 LLGVNLGLIDQD
+1071 LLGVDLGLIDQE

-1095 MTLITAL
+1095 QTLITAL
-1102 AHCQID
+1102 AHCPID
-1108 PVTLPVIGTY
+1108 LGTLPVIGTY
-1118 YGPGKIHYGVDT
+1118 YGQGKVHYGVDT

-1136 GIQVPYSFIHPS
+1136 GIQVEYSFIYPS
-1148 EPDPA
+1148 EPNPA
-1153 ESILSFQFLDFL
+1153 ESVLLFQFLDFL
-1165 NLQKLISCGA
+1165 NLQKLISCEA

-1182 DALQPRAYEF
+1182 DVLQPRAYEL

-1203 LTKAADD
+1203 LTKEYDD
-1210 TYKKSITAQLI
+1210 AYKKSIPAELI

-1229 KDVRHKL
+1229 KDVRKKL
-1236 KMLEVDSIFTN
+1236 KMLEIDSIFTN
-1247 FTNPGYTGLSDLLL
+1247 RGNTGLSDLLL
-1261 QEPIPPVPNPGE
+1261 QKPIPPVPNPGE
-1273 SVKLVVSNYFRT
+1273 SVKLVCLTYCGT
-1285 IYGLDNS
+1285 ISRLDNS

-1304 TSLTPEQ
+1304 TSLTPQQ

-1348 KLFFFLKTNL
+1348 KLLFFLKTSL
-1358 PDPQIPESLALVIAH
+1358 PAPQIPDLLSHVIHA
-1373 VLPPPPPESALP
+1373 VLPPPTPPPPPGPPPFPPASAAP
-1385 PPASALLPP
+1385 PPASKSRQPGSKATGSKATGSRVAALAASSAPVKTKGGVGVSSKKPP
-1394 PPASALL
+1394 PPPQSQSQKLIGDVGLDEKKLEQTLRGILPSSAFPHAS
-1401 PPPPESA
+1401 S
-1408 LPPPESALPLR
+1408 STKGK
-1419 PRRDRA
+1419 
-1425 ASPSRGR
+1425 GR
-1432 GANLSPSRGR
+1432 GK
-1442 AASPSR
+1442 
-1448 PPSPGKSSSRGRS
+1448 GKD
-1461 RAPSRGRGRTRSPG
+1461 
-1475 RSTQG
+1475 QG
-1480 GGSPKV
+1480 GGSPKASV
-1486 SATKPKTRN
+1486 TKTRNN

-1501 ARTRKNKHKRKQHR
+1501 ARTRKNKHKRNRKQPH

-1531 KSQSKKN
+1531 KPKSKKN

>member
-1 MSFSDSDT
+1 MDPLDSPSRSFGASARDMMGTSARYFDDS
-9 SLSFQGDGMHAV
+9 LGD
-21 SSQLETP
+21 EPPT
-28 SSPFSP
+28 P
-34 GRGRAAMGLFELGEG
+34 GRLAAAGAIITFGEL
-49 QGGPLDF
+49 PYDLL
-56 VAADAMVE
+56 AADAMVK
-64 LRGPMEEEYQENDD
+64 LQDPMEEEYQENDD

-117 LHVFMTTLKT
+117 LHDFMTTLKT
-127 TINTA
+127 TIYRA
-132 SEQFFQELQELMV
+132 SEHFFHELQQLMV
-145 KDVPGISVYGNQS
+145 NGVPDIQGVPRFGGVPGISVYGNQS
-158 IVATLGGSMLVP
+158 IVASLGGSMLVP
-170 MLSFYGIAIKNTHED
+170 MLSFYGIATKD
-185 MIAQRIKPNMHTIS
+185 MIAEHIKPNMHTIS
-199 DRIREMTCRQFTR
+199 DRIREMTERLFIPQAT
-212 PTGFPDSA
+212 PSVIFPVLG

-246 LTFRIVAMERLVFE
+246 LTFRIVAMERLVFPP
-260 QQIPGVTRECFEHYL
+260 QQPGVSLTLENYL
-275 LDKSKHVDP
+275 LH
-284 NAMTPLLLELG
+284 
-295 VSVVSQ
+295 
-301 DGSNMHHFPHNI
+301 
-313 QYLDDTQRGRI
+313 
-324 LALLQPEEVR
+324 
-334 AEFASRL
+334 
-341 RITPENC
+341 
-348 YLLLLF
+348 LLF

-380 KIIGDPFT
+380 NIIGDPST
-388 FNAAAL
+388 FNADAL
-394 NELKQRMHA
+394 GALKQRMRD

-416 LRYMKTALHNLV
+416 KRYMKTALHNLV

-433 KMIIPT
+433 KLIIQAT
-439 KGLQSMTGETLAYK
+439 GQQSMTGETLAYK
-453 ELFDGVTPGSGA
+453 LLFDGDIEHGVSGSGA
-465 NTFNPIMREIEKVIR
+465 HTFNPIMREIEKIIHQ
-480 MLRPAGMELQVSLC
+480 LRDARMELQVSLC

-499 YKLGEVLRKYVILKF
+499 YKLGEVLRDYIEAKF
-514 CDNNPAPERIAAL
+514 GKTDAARDAAATA
-527 SFPLNEMVKLLNLA
+527 FGVPLNEMVKLLNLP
-541 SDSDYTFTFAG
+541 SDSDYTLTFAG

-557 PDVVQTRLMFLTFC
+557 PDVIQTRLMFLTFC
-571 AQLSIKCIIDSF
+571 AQLSIKYIIDGF
-583 CTTSIYRAFFL
+583 CTTSQYRTLFLGNL

-628 VVYGPE
+628 VIHVPE
-634 PLNTFLSEFRG
+634 PLNTFLNEFLNEFR
-645 IVPLTESSLAPC
+645 VPLTESSLAPC

-678 SDYVPLPLQ
+678 SGYVPPYLQ
-687 GVRDQVARNI
+687 GVMEQIARNI
-697 NTIAETISRLSMST
+697 NTIAEIISRLSMST

-764 ELLPEY
+764 ELLLKY

-778 QIRLMIEILQQVINF
+778 QISLMIEILKQVIKF
-793 GYNPTYALFENL
+793 GYTPTYTLLSENL
-805 EITMTTYASCFV
+805 DATMIAYTECFV
-817 RLLHLYHIGVVFYSR
+817 QLLHLYHIGVVFYSR
-832 DPSTIDPSTIDPST
+832 DPSTIDPSTIEPST
-846 IEPSALETIKGILTH
+846 IEPSALEIIKRILAH
-861 RLSLKPL
+861 RLSLTPPLTPL
-868 ETMCMSMLPR
+868 ETLCMNMLKG
-878 EDAAAPAPA
+878 EVAAEPL
-887 PAPPG
+887 G
-892 LEGLPNAVL
+892 LLPHAVL
-901 TSVIPAGNTFLN
+901 TRVIPAGNTFLN
-913 AISIPGLDILEKFI
+913 AISTPGLDILEKFI

-953 DVFLNG
+953 EIFLNG

-966 PAGGHSPLL
+966 PAGGRSQLLDNLLPFLQVLHSDM
-975 QRLEPFARIL
+975 RFT
-985 HHVGFAQLM
+985 QLM

-1003 SENLTGAA
+1003 SENLRNPGAL
-1011 KTDPANSEGLKVTGQ
+1011 PHGLQVTGQ
-1026 CQFGVFALLS
+1026 YQFCVFALLS

-1064 ATDACRI
+1064 ATDACTI
-1071 LLGVNLGLIDQD
+1071 LLGVDLGLIDQV

-1095 MTLITAL
+1095 QILITAL
-1102 AHCQID
+1102 AHCRID

-1118 YGPGKIHYGVDT
+1118 YGPGKIHYGIDT

-1148 EPDPA
+1148 EPNPA
-1153 ESILSFQFLDFL
+1153 ESVLSFQFLDFL

-1210 TYKKSITAQLI
+1210 AYKKSIPSELI

-1229 KDVRHKL
+1229 KDVRKKL
-1236 KMLEVDSIFTN
+1236 KMLEVDSIFTK
-1247 FTNPGYTGLSDLLL
+1247 PDSTGLSDLLL
-1261 QEPIPPVPNPGE
+1261 LEPIPPVPNPGE
-1273 SVKLVVSNYFRT
+1273 SVKLVVFNYCGT
-1285 IYGLDNS
+1285 ISRLDNS

-1304 TSLTPEQ
+1304 TSLKQQ

-1348 KLFFFLKTNL
+1348 KLLFFLKTDTKL
-1358 PDPQIPESLALVIAH
+1358 PEPQIPESLAHVIRA
-1373 VLPPPPPESALP
+1373 VLPAPMPPSESALPLPPPVSALP
-1385 PPASALLPP
+1385 PPTS
-1394 PPASALL
+1394 
-1401 PPPPESA
+1401 
-1408 LPPPESALPLR
+1408 
-1419 PRRDRA
+1419 RA
-1425 ASPSRGR
+1425 KIIG
-1432 GANLSPSRGR
+1432 
-1442 AASPSR
+1442 
-1448 PPSPGKSSSRGRS
+1448 RGRS
-1461 RAPSRGRGRTRSPG
+1461 TSPGRAQNQGRSSSPGIAQNQGRTRARSRSPG
-1475 RSTQG
+1475 GSPSGSRQG
-1480 GGSPKV
+1480 GGSPKASV
-1486 SATKPKTRN
+1486 TKTRNN

-1501 ARTRKNKHKRKQHR
+1501 ARTRKNKQKHKRKQHR
-1515 NRKYK
+1515 NRKNK
-1520 KTTNTKSNRRT
+1520 KTKNIKSKSN
-1531 KSQSKKN
+1531 KN

>member
-1 MSFSDSDT
+1 MDPLDS
-9 SLSFQGDGMHAV
+9 
-21 SSQLETP
+21 P
-28 SSPFSP
+28 SSSLGASARDFDYLLGDEPLTPLSP
-34 GRGRAAMGLFELGEG
+34 GGVAGAVAMITFGEL
-49 QGGPLDF
+49 PYDLL
-56 VAADAMVE
+56 AADAMVK
-64 LRGPMEEEYQENDD
+64 LQDPMEEEYQENDD

-145 KDVPGISVYGNQS
+145 NGVPDIQGVPNIQGVPRFGGVPGISVYGNQS
-158 IVATLGGSMLVP
+158 IVASLGGSMLVP
-170 MLSFYGIAIKNTHED
+170 MLSFYGIAIKNTHQD
-185 MIAQRIKPNMHTIS
+185 MIAQHIKPNMHTIS
-199 DRIREMTCRQFTR
+199 DRIREMTERLFIPRAT
-212 PTGFPDSA
+212 PPAIFPVLG

-246 LTFRIVAMERLVFE
+246 LTFRIVAMERLVFPP
-260 QQIPGVTRECFEHYL
+260 QQPRVGL
-275 LDKSKHVDP
+275 
-284 NAMTPLLLELG
+284 
-295 VSVVSQ
+295 
-301 DGSNMHHFPHNI
+301 
-313 QYLDDTQRGRI
+313 
-324 LALLQPEEVR
+324 
-334 AEFASRL
+334 
-341 RITPENC
+341 TPEN
-348 YLLLLF
+348 YLLHLLF

-375 VALFI
+375 VALF
-380 KIIGDPFT
+380 KMIIGDPST

-394 NELKQRMHA
+394 DALKQRMHV

-433 KMIIPT
+433 KMIIQAR
-439 KGLQSMTGETLAYK
+439 GLQSMTGETLAYRD
-453 ELFDGVTPGSGA
+453 LFDGVTPGSGA
-465 NTFNPIMREIEKVIR
+465 NTFNPIMREIKKIID
-480 MLRPAGMELQVSLC
+480 MLRPTGIELQVSLC

-499 YKLGEVLRKYVILKF
+499 YKLGEVLRKYVIFKF
-514 CDNNPAPERIAAL
+514 CGNNPAPACIAAL
-527 SFPLNEMVKLLNLA
+527 SFPLNEMVKLLNLP
-541 SDSDYTFTFAG
+541 SDSDYTLTFAG

-557 PDVVQTRLMFLTFC
+557 PDVIQTRLMFLTFC
-571 AQLSIKCIIDSF
+571 AQLSIKCIIDGF
-583 CTTSIYRAFFL
+583 CTTSPQYAALFL
-594 EKLAVIG
+594 RKRAVIG
-601 MSLVGGDFQLSSAR
+601 MSLVGGDFQLSSTR
-615 NSCDSLAF
+615 SSCDALAF

-628 VVYGPE
+628 IKDGVNPA
-634 PLNTFLSEFRG
+634 LITFLSEFRG

-662 MNSGNYII
+662 MNSGNYIV

-678 SDYVPLPLQ
+678 SGYVPPYLQ
-687 GVRDQVARNI
+687 GVMEQIARNI
-697 NTIAETISRLSMST
+697 NTIAEIISRLSMST

-778 QIRLMIEILQQVINF
+778 QISLMIEILKQVINF
-793 GYNPTYALFENL
+793 GYTPTNTLFENL
-805 EITMTTYASCFV
+805 ENTMATYASCFV
-817 RLLHLYHIGVVFYSR
+817 QLLHLYHIGVVFYSR

-846 IEPSALETIKGILTH
+846 IEPSALETIKRILAH
-861 RLSLKPL
+861 RPSLKPL
-868 ETMCMSMLPR
+868 ETMCMNML
-878 EDAAAPAPA
+878 EGEVAAA

-892 LEGLPNAVL
+892 LEGLPVAVL

-913 AISIPGLDILEKFI
+913 AISRPGLDILEKFI

-966 PAGGHSPLL
+966 PAGGRSQLL
-975 QRLEPFARIL
+975 DNLLPFLQIL
-985 HHVGFAQLM
+985 HSDMRFTQLM

-1003 SENLTGAA
+1003 SENLRNPGAL
-1011 KTDPANSEGLKVTGQ
+1011 PQGLQVTGQ
-1026 CQFGVFALLS
+1026 YQFCVFALLS

-1046 GKIALFTK
+1046 VKIALFTK

-1064 ATDACRI
+1064 ATDACTI
-1071 LLGVNLGLIDQD
+1071 LLGVDLGLIDQE

-1095 MTLITAL
+1095 LTLITAL
-1102 AHCQID
+1102 AHCRID

-1118 YGPGKIHYGVDT
+1118 YGPGKIHYGIDT

-1148 EPDPA
+1148 EPNPA
-1153 ESILSFQFLDFL
+1153 ESVLSFNFLDFL
-1165 NLQKLISCGA
+1165 NLQKLISCEA

-1210 TYKKSITAQLI
+1210 AYKKSIPSELI

-1247 FTNPGYTGLSDLLL
+1247 PGYTGVSDLLL

-1273 SVKLVVSNYFRT
+1273 SVKLVCLTYCGT
-1285 IYGLDNS
+1285 ISRLDNS

-1304 TSLTPEQ
+1304 TSLTPQQ

-1348 KLFFFLKTNL
+1348 KLLFFLKTSL
-1358 PDPQIPESLALVIAH
+1358 PAPQIPDLLSHVIHA
-1373 VLPPPPPESALP
+1373 VLPPPTPPPESALP
-1385 PPASALLPP
+1385 PPPPGPPPFPPASAAP
-1394 PPASALL
+1394 PPASKSRQPGSKATGSKATGSRVAALAASSAPVKTKGGVGVSSKK
-1401 PPPPESA
+1401 PPPPPPQSQKLIVDVDEKKLEQTLRGILPSSA
-1408 LPPPESALPLR
+1408 FPPP
-1419 PRRDRA
+1419 
-1425 ASPSRGR
+1425 
-1432 GANLSPSRGR
+1432 
-1442 AASPSR
+1442 
-1448 PPSPGKSSSRGRS
+1448 SSSRKGK
-1461 RAPSRGRGRTRSPG
+1461 GRGKG
-1475 RSTQG
+1475 KDQG
-1480 GGSPKV
+1480 GGSPKASV
-1486 SATKPKTRN
+1486 TKTRNN

-1501 ARTRKNKHKRKQHR
+1501 ARTRKNKHKRKQHC

-1531 KSQSKKN
+1531 KPQSKKN
-1538 VTFKRRRR
+1538 VTFKRRRM

>member
-1 MSFSDSDT
+1 MDPLDSPSRSFGASARDMMGTSASDFDD
-9 SLSFQGDGMHAV
+9 SLGD
-21 SSQLETP
+21 EPPT
-28 SSPFSP
+28 P
-34 GRGRAAMGLFELGEG
+34 GRLAAAGAIITFGEL
-49 QGGPLDF
+49 PYDLL
-56 VAADAMVE
+56 AADAMVK
-64 LRGPMEEEYQENDD
+64 LQDPMEEEYQENDD

-102 ASDSPPSVLRAQLGQ
+102 ASDSPPSVLKAQLRQ
-117 LHVFMTTLKT
+117 LRVFMTTLKN

-132 SEQFFQELQELMV
+132 SEHFFQELQELMV

-158 IVATLGGSMLVP
+158 IVASLGRSMLVP
-170 MLSFYGIAIKNTHED
+170 MLSFYGIAIKNTHQD

-199 DRIREMTCRQFTR
+199 DRIREMTWRQFTR

-246 LTFRIVAMERLVFE
+246 LTFRIVAMEHLVFRP
-260 QQIPGVTRECFEHYL
+260 QQAGVLT
-275 LDKSKHVDP
+275 D
-284 NAMTPLLLELG
+284 
-295 VSVVSQ
+295 
-301 DGSNMHHFPHNI
+301 
-313 QYLDDTQRGRI
+313 
-324 LALLQPEEVR
+324 
-334 AEFASRL
+334 
-341 RITPENC
+341 ENC

-380 KIIGDPFT
+380 KIIGDPST

-394 NELKQRMHA
+394 NELKKRMHA

-416 LRYMKTALHNLV
+416 RRYMKTALHNLV

-433 KMIIPT
+433 KMIIQAR
-439 KGLQSMTGETLAYK
+439 GLQSMTGETLAYRD
-453 ELFDGVTPGSGA
+453 LFDGDNPGSGA
-465 NTFNPIMREIEKVIR
+465 NTFNPIMREIKKIIHQ
-480 MLRPAGMELQVSLC
+480 LRSVRMELQVSLC

-499 YKLGEVLRKYVILKF
+499 YKLGEVLRNYVIFKF

-527 SFPLNEMVKLLNLA
+527 SFPSSEMVKLLNLA

-571 AQLSIKCIIDSF
+571 AQLSIKCIIDGF
-583 CTTSIYRAFFL
+583 CTTNPNPRYRAFFL

-628 VVYGPE
+628 VVHGPK
-634 PLNTFLSEFRG
+634 PLTTFLSEFRG

-678 SDYVPLPLQ
+678 SDYVPLSLQ

-764 ELLPEY
+764 ELLPRY
-770 AAGTEQHT
+770 AAETPEHQ
-778 QIRLMIEILQQVINF
+778 QITLMIEILTQIIKF
-793 GYNPTYALFENL
+793 GYTPTYTLFENL
-805 EITMTTYASCFV
+805 DDTMAAYASCFV
-817 RLLHLYHIGVVFYSR
+817 QLLHLYHIGVVFYSR
-832 DPSTIDPSTIDPST
+832 DPSTIELSTIDPST
-846 IEPSALETIKGILTH
+846 IDRSVLEKIERILTH
-861 RLSLKPL
+861 RPSLTPL
-868 ETMCMSMLPR
+868 ETMCMSMLPL
-878 EDAAAPAPA
+878 EVAAA

-892 LEGLPNAVL
+892 LEGLPAAVL
-901 TSVIPAGNTFLN
+901 TQVIPAGNTFLDS
-913 AISIPGLDILEKFI
+913 ISVPGLDILEKFI

-985 HHVGFAQLM
+985 HHVGFTQLM

-1003 SENLTGAA
+1003 SENLTHAA

-1095 MTLITAL
+1095 QTLITAL
-1102 AHCQID
+1102 ARCPIE

-1118 YGPGKIHYGVDT
+1118 YGPGKIHYGIDT

-1136 GIQVPYSFIHPS
+1136 GIQVLYSFIHPS

-1153 ESILSFQFLDFL
+1153 EPGPAESVLSFKFLDFL

-1175 FNELFLR
+1175 FNELFSS

-1192 LLKRLMDKFSI
+1192 LLKRLTDKFSI
-1203 LTKAADD
+1203 LTKEYDD
-1210 TYKKSITAQLI
+1210 AYKKSITAQLI

-1285 IYGLDNS
+1285 IYSLDSS

-1304 TSLTPEQ
+1304 TSLTPQQ

-1348 KLFFFLKTNL
+1348 KLLFFLKTYL
-1358 PDPQIPESLALVIAH
+1358 PEPQIPESLALVIAH
-1373 VLPPPPPESALP
+1373 VLPPPPPASALPPPESALP
-1385 PPASALLPP
+1385 PPASALP
-1394 PPASALL
+1394 PPASAL
-1401 PPPPESA
+1401 PPPESA
-1408 LPPPESALPLR
+1408 LPPPESALPPR
-1419 PRRDRA
+1419 PRR
-1425 ASPSRGR
+1425 GI
-1432 GANLSPSRGR
+1432 GANLSPIRR
-1442 AASPSR
+1442 DASPSR
-1448 PPSPGKSSSRGRS
+1448 RDASPGKSSSRGRS
-1461 RAPSRGRGRTRSPG
+1461 RAPSRGRGRSRSPG
-1475 RSTQG
+1475 GSTQG
-1480 GGSPKV
+1480 GGSPKASV
-1486 SATKPKTRN
+1486 TKPKTRNN

-1520 KTTNTKSNRRT
+1520 KTKNTKSNRRT

>member
-1 MSFSDSDT
+1 MMGFGDLSDDEPPT
-9 SLSFQGDGMHAV
+9 
-21 SSQLETP
+21 
-28 SSPFSP
+28 P
-34 GRGRAAMGLFELGEG
+34 GRLGAAGAIITFGEL
-49 QGGPLDF
+49 PYDLL
-56 VAADAMVE
+56 AADAMVK
-64 LRGPMEEEYQENDD
+64 LQNPMEEEYEENDD
-78 KIDFFSMVPSGDVDS
+78 EIDFLSMAPSEAVDDNVFS

-102 ASDSPPSVLRAQLGQ
+102 ASDSPPPVLKAQLDQ

-127 TINTA
+127 TINGA
-132 SEQFFQELQELMV
+132 SEQFFQELQQHMV

-158 IVATLGGSMLVP
+158 IVASLRESMLVP
-170 MLSFYGIAIKNTHED
+170 MLSFYGIATKD
-185 MIAQRIKPNMHTIS
+185 MITQHIKPNMHTIS

-246 LTFRIVAMERLVFE
+246 LTFRIVAMEHLVFPP
-260 QQIPGVTRECFEHYL
+260 QQPRV
-275 LDKSKHVDP
+275 
-284 NAMTPLLLELG
+284 
-295 VSVVSQ
+295 
-301 DGSNMHHFPHNI
+301 
-313 QYLDDTQRGRI
+313 
-324 LALLQPEEVR
+324 AL
-334 AEFASRL
+334 
-341 RITPENC
+341 TPENC
-348 YLLLLF
+348 LLLLLF

-368 CAMSDID
+368 CAMPDID

-380 KIIGDPFT
+380 KIFGDPST
-388 FNAAAL
+388 FNDYTF
-394 NELKQRMHA
+394 NTLKARMDV
-403 FLQLLADPQLDSK
+403 FLQLLADPQRESK

-433 KMIIPT
+433 KMIIPA
-439 KGLQSMTGETLAYK
+439 KGIQSMTGETLAYRD
-453 ELFDGVTPGSGA
+453 LFDGDNPGSGA
-465 NTFNPIMREIEKVIR
+465 NTFNPIMREIKKIIHQ
-480 MLRPAGMELQVSLC
+480 LRSVRMELQVSLC

-499 YKLGEVLRKYVILKF
+499 YKLGEVLRNYVKATF
-514 CDNNPAPERIAAL
+514 GASDTQRVAAIAAL
-527 SFPLNEMVKLLNLA
+527 RVPLNEMVKLLNLA

-552 VTSGD
+552 VTSRD

-571 AQLSIKCIIDSF
+571 AQLSIKCIIDGF
-583 CTTSIYRAFFL
+583 CTTNPRYRALFL

-615 NSCDSLAF
+615 NSCDSLPF

-628 VVYGPE
+628 VLHGPK
-634 PLNTFLSEFRG
+634 PLNDFLSQFRG
-645 IVPLTESSLAPC
+645 IDTLSSLAPC

-662 MNSGNYII
+662 MNSGNYIV

-678 SDYVPLPLQ
+678 SGYVPQSLQ
-687 GVRDQVARNI
+687 GVRDQLARNI

-734 FTNRAFVTQKINKEL
+734 ITNRAFVTQKINKEL

-764 ELLPEY
+764 ELLTEY
-770 AAGTEQHT
+770 PDGTEQHK
-778 QIRLMIEILQQVINF
+778 QISFMIEILKQVINF
-793 GYNPTYALFENL
+793 GYTPTHTLFENL

-817 RLLHLYHIGVVFYSR
+817 QLLHLYHIGVVFYSR
-832 DPSTIDPSTIDPST
+832 DPSTIDLSTIDPST
-846 IEPSALETIKGILTH
+846 IESSALDTIKRILAH
-861 RLSLKPL
+861 RPSLKPL
-868 ETMCMSMLPR
+868 ETMCMSMLPI
-878 EDAAAPAPA
+878 EVAAA

-892 LEGLPNAVL
+892 LEGLPAAVL
-901 TSVIPAGNTFLN
+901 TQVIPAGNTFLDS
-913 AISIPGLDILEKFI
+913 ISVPGLDILEKFI

-975 QRLEPFARIL
+975 QRLEPFAGFL

-1003 SENLTGAA
+1003 SENLTAAA
-1011 KTDPANSEGLKVTGQ
+1011 KRDPANSEGLKVTGQ

-1071 LLGVNLGLIDQD
+1071 LLGVDLGLIDPET
-1083 KYRNSFENNEKD
+1083 YRNSFENNEKD
-1095 MTLITAL
+1095 QTLIAAL

-1108 PVTLPVIGTY
+1108 PATLPVIGTY

-1136 GIQVPYSFIHPS
+1136 GIQVLYSFIHPLK
-1148 EPDPA
+1148 PDPA
-1153 ESILSFQFLDFL
+1153 ESVLSFQFLDFL
-1165 NLQKLISCGA
+1165 NLQKLIECRA
-1175 FNELFLR
+1175 FDEQRRAFDELLQI

-1192 LLKRLMDKFSI
+1192 LLKRLTDKFSI

-1210 TYKKSITAQLI
+1210 AYKKSIPAELI

-1236 KMLEVDSIFTN
+1236 KMLEIDSIFTN
-1247 FTNPGYTGLSDLLL
+1247 SDERGLSDLLL
-1261 QEPIPPVPNPGE
+1261 QTPIPIPNVPDPGE
-1273 SVKLVVSNYFRT
+1273 SIKLVVSDYFRT

-1292 HFKASEEDISKF
+1292 HFKASDEDISKF
-1304 TSLTPEQ
+1304 KLLKPGQEQGLTREQ

-1327 YLSMVRPDL
+1327 YLSMVRRDL

-1348 KLFFFLKTNL
+1348 KLLFFLKTNL
-1358 PDPQIPESLALVIAH
+1358 PAPDIPDLLSHVIRA
-1373 VLPPPPPESALP
+1373 VLP

-1394 PPASALL
+1394 PPASAL
-1401 PPPPESA
+1401 
-1408 LPPPESALPLR
+1408 PLR
-1419 PRRDRA
+1419 PRRDRG

-1432 GANLSPSRGR
+1432 GRAPSPGKSSSR
-1442 AASPSR
+1442 APSPIR
-1448 PPSPGKSSSRGRS
+1448 PPSPGKSSSRAPSPIRPPSPGKSSS
-1461 RAPSRGRGRTRSPG
+1461 RAPSPGINPSRGRSRSPNG
-1475 RSTQG
+1475 STRG
-1480 GGSPKV
+1480 GGSPKA
-1486 SATKPKTRN
+1486 SITKTRN

-1501 ARTRKNKHKRKQHR
+1501 SRTRKNKQKYKRKQHR
-1515 NRKYK
+1515 KYIK
-1520 KTTNTKSNRRT
+1520 ITSGSKSNNKTKINTKSKSHAT
-1531 KSQSKKN
+1531 KSKN
-1538 VTFKRRRR
+1538 VTFKRRRRGM